1 MCAEESSNALAPAGR
16 VAGQALDRWIRY
28 LTSVKYFDVSLCL
41 LAIKSRLE
49 QPGIKFLSVCC
60 GVFSLTQ
67 EAYSGLQSLWDLAR
81 LTFF

>member
-16 VAGQALDRWIRY
+16 VAGQALGRWIRY

-49 QPGIKFLSVCC
+49 QPGIKFLSVC
-60 GVFSLTQ
+60 LTQ
-67 EAYSGLQSLWDLAR
+67 ETYSGLQSLWDLTR